1 MQDLDA
7 PDSAP
12 SFRLRFEKRPG
23 YLYAHVSGPED
34 SPAISLAYWKAVAAE
49 CRKRR
54 APAVLL
60 RDNLEGAAA
69 TPEEI
74 AQQMPHLRGLGLEGL
89 RIAFVEDTSA
99 YLPLMEVGES
109 IAREH
114 GFTVRVF
121 GREDEAVRWLRYGS
135 PDDA

>member
-1 MQDLDA
+1 MQDMGV
-7 PDSAP
+7 PVPAP

-34 SPAISLAYWKAVAAE
+34 SPAISLAYWTSIAAE

-54 APAVLL
+54 PASLMV
-60 RDNLEGAAA
+60 RDTLEGVAA

-74 AQQMPHLRGLGLEGL
+74 AGQMPHLRGLGLEGL
-89 RIAFVEDTSA
+89 RIAFVEETSA
-99 YLPLMEVGES
+99 HVPLMEIGES

-114 GFTVRVF
+114 GFMVRVF
-121 GREDEAVRWLRYGS
+121 GREDEAIRWLRYGS
-135 PDDA
+135 PDDP